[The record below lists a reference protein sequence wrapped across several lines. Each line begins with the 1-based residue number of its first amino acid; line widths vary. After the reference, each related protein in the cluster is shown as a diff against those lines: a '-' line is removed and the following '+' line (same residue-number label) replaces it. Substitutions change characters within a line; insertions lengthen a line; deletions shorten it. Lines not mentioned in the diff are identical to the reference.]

1 MILSIV
7 CLMIH
12 FFFFKDCTFWLFSV
26 SRLSTLSWSSLSLT
40 IKSAFR
46 SALGLIIVLNLLG
59 TVNYIF
65 LFNPTLVNIKCLVIL
80 KAELIEFRITLWARN
95 WTCLKTRVTV
105 LKSKFLPR
113 SFISL
118 RNGRVIKWRPLS
130 TTDFWL
136 LTYYCFLWGPYEVQI
151 KRREG
156 PYEVQVKRRD
166 GPYV

>member
-1 MILSIV
+1 MPSI
-7 CLMIH
+7 
-12 FFFFKDCTFWLFSV
+12 
-26 SRLSTLSWSSLSLT
+26 RLYHSLSLHYAYT
-40 IKSAFR
+40 VQMHILSKVAPDCI
-46 SALGLIIVLNLLG
+46 ALDLLG
-59 TVNYIF
+59 PLLT
-65 LFNPTLVNIKCLVIL
+65 LFSFSTLVKCLVIL
-80 KAELIEFRITLWARN
+80 KAELVEVRNTLWPWN

-118 RNGRVIKWRPLS
+118 RNGRVIKWRPLG

-151 KRREG
+151 KRIDG
-156 PYEVQVKRRD
+156 PYEVQIKRRD